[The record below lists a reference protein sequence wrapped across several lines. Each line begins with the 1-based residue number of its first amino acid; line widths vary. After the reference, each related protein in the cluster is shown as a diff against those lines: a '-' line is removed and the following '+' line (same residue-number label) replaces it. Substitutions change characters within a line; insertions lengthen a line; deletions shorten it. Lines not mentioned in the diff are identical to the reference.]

1 MTATPIRPS
10 SLVGKVIFWST
21 ASFTLIRPAWLAHR
35 VLRWWRTAL
44 ERVGLLAEPTFL
56 NSVFDTF
63 EFELL
68 TKARPEEA
76 LSVLE
81 RRISSEPEEGFL
93 YVQAGCIC
101 EDMKRPRDALAFYE
115 QASRFNPGWSEEFA
129 AYLRGRVTKLKE
141 VL

>member
-68 TKARPEEA
+68 TKPRPDQRRPC
-76 LSVLE
+76 LCSSGVSVLNL
-81 RRISSEPEEGFL
+81 RRDFCTFRQDVSVRI
-93 YVQAGCIC
+93 
-101 EDMKRPRDALAFYE
+101 
-115 QASRFNPGWSEEFA
+115 
-129 AYLRGRVTKLKE
+129 
-141 VL
+141 